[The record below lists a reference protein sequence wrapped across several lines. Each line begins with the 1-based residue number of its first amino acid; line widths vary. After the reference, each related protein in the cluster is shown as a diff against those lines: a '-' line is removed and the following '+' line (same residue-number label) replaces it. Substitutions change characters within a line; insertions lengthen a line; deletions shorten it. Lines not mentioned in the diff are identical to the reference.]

1 MVSDTPEEEV
11 VICRACLSECVEHK
25 SLHKQG
31 IFMGE
36 VRTLASMLGFIANM
50 EFSNEE
56 VEGYPTNI
64 CTRCVQ
70 NVAKTFAFKKMVLET
85 DEVLRRQFTEL
96 VCDVGLSGSGGG
108 GESVIEDIETES
120 ADSVVEEHHLD
131 ADEGTEVDDVDQ
143 LHELA
148 TAAQFKRSVDSME
161 YVALTV
167 LESFVDGDEAT
178 ISEAHSQNTINHDE
192 QNCEEEEVVVHE
204 VTESEDVYQT
214 DVEEE
219 GRDKEYDE
227 MYEVKLE
234 EITQGEFTLSDIA
247 EDQEM
252 NTNLKRP
259 RMVTVK
265 SDDQDGDWDGSGDLK
280 LKQPTKIRK
289 KNSQP
294 KPPNPDLQCKV
305 CGKQLSNQNS
315 FKYHMQLHSD
325 ATPYLC
331 SLCGEGFKTRN
342 AYEGHIV
349 IHDPNN
355 PNTCELCGKSYR
367 QSSSLRTH
375 MLSHTGERPFQCDI
389 CGKSMTQ
396 KSGYKKHMLVHTG
409 EKPHACDVCGREF
422 RYSSNLIA
430 HKRCHSGERPYECP
444 HCKRGFPTSEQ
455 MKRHTM
461 VHTGE
466 RPFQCEICSKC
477 FKRRSSLISHRHTH
491 DSEPELIVD
500 HKVCKSNV
508 VELY

>member
-1 MVSDTPEEEV
+1 MVSEANEVEV
-11 VICRACLSECVEHK
+11 VVCRACIGECVEYK

-36 VRTLASMLGFIANM
+36 VRTLASMLSFITNL
-50 EFSNEE
+50 EFPNYEAESF
-56 VEGYPTNI
+56 PSHI
-64 CTRCVQ
+64 CTRCIR
-70 NVAKTFAFKKMVLET
+70 NLAKSYAFKKMVLEA
-85 DEVLRRQFTEL
+85 DEVLRRQYTEL
-96 VCDVGLSGSGGG
+96 DCEVGMADTGGG
-108 GESVIEDIETES
+108 SVIETIETES
-120 ADSVVEEHHLD
+120 ADSVVEMQQHE
-131 ADEGTEVDDVDQ
+131 ADEETEVIDGDQ

-148 TAAQFKRSVDSME
+148 TAAQFKSSVENME
-161 YVALTV
+161 YVAYTV
-167 LESFVDGDEAT
+167 LEGFMDGEEAT
-178 ISEAHSQNTINHDE
+178 ISEVQSQTNLDEE
-192 QNCEEEEVVVHE
+192 QNCEGEEVVVHE
-204 VTESEDVYQT
+204 VAESEEVYQYQT
-214 DVEEE
+214 DSEDD
-219 GRDKEYDE
+219 GRDKGYEE
-227 MYEVKLE
+227 IYEVKIE
-234 EITQGEFTLSDIA
+234 DIA
-247 EDQEM
+247 QADCSMSETTECEQINENFKRSRKADDQE
-252 NTNLKRP
+252 
-259 RMVTVK
+259 
-265 SDDQDGDWDGSGDLK
+265 SFWDSSGDVK
-280 LKQPTKIRK
+280 VKPPPKIRK
-289 KNSQP
+289 KNNQP

-355 PNTCELCGKSYR
+355 PNTCDLCGKSYR

-455 MKRHTM
+455 MKRHSL
-461 VHTGE
+461 VHSGE
-466 RPFQCEICSKC
+466 RPFQCEICNKR
-477 FKRRSSLISHRHTH
+477 FKRRSSLMSHRHTH

>member
-1 MVSDTPEEEV
+1 MVSECNDDEV
-11 VICRACLSECVEHK
+11 VVCRACISECVEYK
-25 SLHKQG
+25 SLYKQG

-36 VRTLASMLGFIANM
+36 VHTLASMLGFITNM
-50 EFSNEE
+50 EITNADIESL
-56 VEGYPTNI
+56 PTNI
-64 CTRCVQ
+64 CVRCVQ
-70 NVAKTFAFKKMVLET
+70 NIAKCYAFKKMVLET
-85 DEVLRRQFTEL
+85 DEVLRKQYAELDCEVGITFT
-96 VCDVGLSGSGGG
+96 SGEG
-108 GESVIEDIETES
+108 SVIEDIETES
-120 ADSVVEEHHLD
+120 ADSIVEEQHLD
-131 ADEGTEVDDVDQ
+131 AEEGTDVDETEQ

-148 TAAQFKRSVDSME
+148 TAAQFKKSIDNME

-167 LESFVDGDEAT
+167 LEGFVEGDDT
-178 ISEAHSQNTINHDE
+178 TVSVDQSQNNMDHE

-204 VTESEDVYQT
+204 VAESEEVYHSDADVDGRERAY
-214 DVEEE
+214 EEV
-219 GRDKEYDE
+219 
-227 MYEVKLE
+227 YEVKLLE
-234 EITQGEFTLSDIA
+234 EIDERPEIR
-247 EDQEM
+247 
-252 NTNLKRP
+252 TNLKRP
-259 RMVTVK
+259 IMVTKTEDMDV
-265 SDDQDGDWDGSGDLK
+265 DWVVDRDPK
-280 LKQPTKIRK
+280 INIPTKTRK
-289 KNSQP
+289 KSNQP
-294 KPPNPDLQCKV
+294 KTPNPDLQCKV

-409 EKPHACDVCGREF
+409 EKPHACDICGREF

-430 HKRCHSGERPYECP
+430 HKRCHSGERPYECSI
-444 HCKRGFPTSEQ
+444 CKRGFPTSEQ
-455 MKRHTM
+455 MKRHSL

-466 RPFQCEICSKC
+466 RPFQCEICNKR
-477 FKRRSSLISHRHTH
+477 FKRRTSLMSHRHTH

-508 VELY
+508 VEMF